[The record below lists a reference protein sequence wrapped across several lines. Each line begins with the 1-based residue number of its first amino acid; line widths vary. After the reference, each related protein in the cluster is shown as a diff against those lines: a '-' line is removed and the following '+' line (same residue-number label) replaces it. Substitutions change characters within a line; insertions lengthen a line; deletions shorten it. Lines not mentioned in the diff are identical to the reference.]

1 MHEAGYFH
9 VASQKLQLKVN
20 FFHLQTKGIDVDRIA
35 RILDVMEEIK
45 GIEPDIILLY
55 TNNEN
60 IDFMLQQ
67 VREIIK
73 HILCLRRQLKTAL
86 VVFF

>member
-1 MHEAGYFH
+1 MKTFLESRLHEAGYFH
-9 VASQKLQLKVN
+9 AASQKLQLKVN

-55 TNNEN
+55 TNNQN

-73 HILCLRRQLKTAL
+73 HISCLR
-86 VVFF
+86 

>member
-9 VASQKLQLKVN
+9 AASQKLQLKVN
-20 FFHLQTKGIDVDRIA
+20 FFHLQTKGLDVDRIA
-35 RILDVMEEIK
+35 RILDVMEEVK

-67 VREIIK
+67 VREMIK
-73 HILCLRRQLKTAL
+73 HFMFTMTAKTAN
-86 VVFF
+86 